1 MIMYIYKITN
11 IKNKKFYIGKSKNVE
26 KRWKQHLSLV
36 GKKRHPLYDA
46 IKSYGIENFKLEII
60 DCNEETMI
68 DELEKKWIL
77 ETNAIKLG
85 YNMTDGGTGGDT
97 FSNKSEELKKITRDK
112 LRQIMKD
119 NNPMFNPI
127 IKQKLKEIQSGDD
140 YKNKMSEIANS
151 RREDFKVKVSNGLKL
166 ALKSSELRKKWSE
179 CKIGDKNGRSL
190 GTIIVTDLNGNE
202 TKYETAKDAA
212 KKLVVTAHLIRE
224 HCRNKTTFQRGIYK
238 GWKFRFDDKKY

>member
-85 YNMTDGGTGGDT
+85 Y
-97 FSNKSEELKKITRDK
+97 FFQ
-112 LRQIMKD
+112 QI
-119 NNPMFNPI
+119 
-127 IKQKLKEIQSGDD
+127 
-140 YKNKMSEIANS
+140 
-151 RREDFKVKVSNGLKL
+151 
-166 ALKSSELRKKWSE
+166 
-179 CKIGDKNGRSL
+179 
-190 GTIIVTDLNGNE
+190 
-202 TKYETAKDAA
+202 
-212 KKLVVTAHLIRE
+212 
-224 HCRNKTTFQRGIYK
+224 
-238 GWKFRFDDKKY
+238 

>member
-46 IKSYGIENFKLEII
+46 IKSYGVENFKLDII
-60 DCNEETMI
+60 DCNEEIMI

-97 FSNKSEELKKITRDK
+97 FSNKPEKLKKNTRDK

-127 IKQKLKEIQSGDD
+127 IKQKLKEIKSGDD
-140 YKNKMSEIANS
+140 YKYKMSEIAKS
-151 RREDFKVKVSNGLKL
+151 RGEDFKTKVSDGLKL
-166 ALKSSELRKKWSE
+166 ALKSPELRKKWSE

-190 GTIIVTDLNGNE
+190 GAIIVTDLNGYE
-202 TKYETAKDAA
+202 IKYETAKEAA
-212 KKLVVTAHLIRE
+212 KKLVVTAQLIRE
-224 HCRNKTTFQRGIYK
+224 HCRNNTTFQRGPYK
-238 GWKFRFDDKKY
+238 GWKFRFDN

>member
-1 MIMYIYKITN
+1 MYIYKITN

-46 IKSYGIENFKLEII
+46 IKSYGVENFKLDII
-60 DCNEETMI
+60 DCNEEIMI

-85 YNMTDGGTGGDT
+85 YNITDGGTGGDT
-97 FSNKSEELKKITRDK
+97 FTNKSEELKKITRDK

-140 YKNKMSEIANS
+140 YKYKMSEIAKS
-151 RREDFKVKVSNGLKL
+151 RGEDFKVKVSDGVKL
-166 ALKSSELRKKWSE
+166 TLQSPELRKKWSE
-179 CKIGDKNGRSL
+179 CKLGNKNGRSL
-190 GTIIVTDLNGNE
+190 GGVIVTDLDGNE
-202 TKYETAKDAA
+202 TLYETAKEAA
-212 KKLVVTAHLIRE
+212 KKMVVTAQLIRE
-224 HCRNKTTFQRGIYK
+224 HCKNNTTFQRGLYK
-238 GWKFRFDDKKY
+238 GWKFRLQN